1 MIQHIPALG
10 AEPASTQRA
19 RNVTIFDVALAAGVS
34 KSTVSNVVLGVGQV
48 SDETQRRVRAVID
61 ALDYKPN
68 GIARQFVKRQTTII
82 GVLVGDLGNAYH
94 AHLAQV
100 VERALFRCGHTTM
113 FCNIE
118 GDEELAL
125 AGVNALL
132 EQRVAGF
139 VFLAL
144 IERTPQLADS
154 LRRADIPMVAIGLR
168 QEWTDSVGPRDREG
182 GRLATQHLLDL
193 GHRRIGYLR
202 TSMVEPGGDRARRA
216 GYVAALRKAGVEPP
230 PAMWWDP
237 GSNTVRVGRTAVPL
251 TRALR
256 GPRAPSAVFVWNDY
270 GAISLIDACEEAGI
284 DVPGDLSVV
293 GFDDIAIAALGRIS
307 LTTIAQPLD
316 FQAEKAVSMLVDR
329 INGRAPANA
338 QHLSV
343 PVELRVRGSS
353 APFGRRR
360 RASRSASR

>member
-1 MIQHIPALG
+1 MTPAK
-10 AEPASTQRA
+10 PQPP
-19 RNVTIFDVALAAGVS
+19 RNVTIFDVARAAGVS
-34 KSTVSNVVLGVGQV
+34 KSTVSNVVRGVDRV
-48 SDETQRRVRAVID
+48 SDETRLRVLDVIEQ
-61 ALDYKPN
+61 LHYKPN
-68 GIARQFVKRQTTII
+68 GIARQFVKRQTTMI

-100 VERALFRCGHTTM
+100 VERALFRQGHTTM

-118 GDEELAL
+118 GDEELAI

-144 IERTPQLADS
+144 IERTPQLAES

-168 QEWTDSVGPRDREG
+168 QEWTDSVGPNDRDG

-193 GHRRIGYLR
+193 GHRRIGYVR
-202 TSMVEPGGDRARRA
+202 TATVEAGGDRARHA
-216 GYVAALRKAGVEPP
+216 GYVDAVRKAGVEPTP
-230 PAMWWDP
+230 PLWWQP
-237 GSNTVRVGRTAVPL
+237 GWDAIRVGRSATPL
-251 TRALR
+251 ARALR
-256 GPRAPSAVFVWNDY
+256 GPEAPTAVFVWNDF
-270 GAISLIDACEEAGI
+270 GAIGLIDACEEAGI

-293 GFDDIAIAALGRIS
+293 GFDDIAMASLGRIS
-307 LTTIAQPLD
+307 LTTISQPLD
-316 FQAEKAVSMLVDR
+316 FQAEKAVAMLLDR
-329 INGRAPANA
+329 INGRAPAKA

-353 APFGRRR
+353 APPRV
-360 RASRSASR
+360 